1 MDKRGEKRHTMKP
14 RLIIQQKLTAFVN
27 KYAVY
32 NVTEAGAASE
42 LVALAQQKRFALK
55 EKVLFYTDEKRDK
68 LAFTFRAEKV
78 MDVHGRYFV
87 EDARGSLVG
96 MFKKEFMSSL
106 VSSTWKILDA
116 NGTEK
121 YLVKE
126 SNLGLALL
134 RRFGGELPVIG
145 GLIELVVL
153 FFKYHFVFIDIAT
166 DEVVGTYTK
175 TTLFR
180 DHYLLEATDGLWDSI
195 DWRVLAAMGVG
206 LDALQSR

>member
-1 MDKRGEKRHTMKP
+1 MKP

-27 KYAVY
+27 KY
-32 NVTEAGAASE
+32 NVVEAAPDGSAAG
-42 LVALAQQKRFALK
+42 LLGLAQQKRFSFK
-55 EKVLFYTDEKRDK
+55 EKVMFYTDDKRDK

-87 EDARGSLVG
+87 EDANGNLLG
-96 MFKKEFMSSL
+96 MFKKEFVSSL
-106 VSSTWKILDA
+106 VNSTWKILDTS
-116 NGTEK
+116 GTEK

-134 RRFGGELPVIG
+134 RRFGGELPFIG
-145 GLIELVVL
+145 GLVELVVL
-153 FFKYHFVFIDIAT
+153 FFKYHFVFIDIT
-166 DEVVGTYTK
+166 SGEVVGTYTK

-180 DHYLLEATDGLWDSI
+180 DHYMLEATDDLWQAV